1 MSELDPPPVS
11 RWAQVAPAETPSLR
25 SLTTL
30 AGSVV
35 IVAAL
40 YFGREV
46 LIPITLAILL
56 SFVLAPLAGL
66 LRRAIGR
73 IPAVILSVL
82 IAVTIFL
89 ALAGVMGVQVAELA
103 NDIPRYQTTIR
114 QKVDTLRRFTTE
126 PLSGLIGTVGRE
138 VQKAGKDAAEQ
149 AAPAAPGDRNTVP
162 LPVEVRQPNP
172 SPLEV
177 AERIISPVLNP
188 LATTA
193 IILIVAVFIL
203 LQQEDLRDR
212 LIRLFGSRD
221 LHRTTVAMDDAARRL
236 SRYFLTQ
243 LGINAA
249 FGLIIGVGLFLI
261 GIPSPV
267 LWGVLATLLR
277 FVPYVGS
284 LMAGVIPGTARR
296 GGQPWLV
303 DGARGCCSL
312 PGDRTDHGT
321 DRRADAVW
329 PQHGSFTGLRRCFG
343 DLLGVALG
351 ADWPHPC
358 NTAYLVPSGSRSSHR
373 ASRVS

>member
-138 VQKAGKDAAEQ
+138 VPKKAGKDAAGAGNAGNPRRPQ
-149 AAPAAPGDRNTVP
+149 CTVP
-162 LPVEVRQPNP
+162 LPVEVR
-172 SPLEV
+172 
-177 AERIISPVLNP
+177 
-188 LATTA
+188 
-193 IILIVAVFIL
+193 
-203 LQQEDLRDR
+203 
-212 LIRLFGSRD
+212 
-221 LHRTTVAMDDAARRL
+221 
-236 SRYFLTQ
+236 
-243 LGINAA
+243 
-249 FGLIIGVGLFLI
+249 
-261 GIPSPV
+261 
-267 LWGVLATLLR
+267 
-277 FVPYVGS
+277 
-284 LMAGVIPGTARR
+284 
-296 GGQPWLV
+296 
-303 DGARGCCSL
+303 
-312 PGDRTDHGT
+312 
-321 DRRADAVW
+321 
-329 PQHGSFTGLRRCFG
+329 
-343 DLLGVALG
+343 
-351 ADWPHPC
+351 
-358 NTAYLVPSGSRSSHR
+358 
-373 ASRVS
+373 

>member
-1 MSELDPPPVS
+1 MSELHPTPAP

-149 AAPAAPGDRNTVP
+149 ATPAAPGDRNTAP
-162 LPVEVRQPNP
+162 LPVEV
-172 SPLEV
+172 
-177 AERIISPVLNP
+177 
-188 LATTA
+188 TTTQS
-193 IILIVAVFIL
+193 F
-203 LQQEDLRDR
+203 
-212 LIRLFGSRD
+212 
-221 LHRTTVAMDDAARRL
+221 AARGRRTHHFARFE
-236 SRYFLTQ
+236 SAGNHSHHPHR
-243 LGINAA
+243 GSIHSVAA
-249 FGLIIGVGLFLI
+249 GR
-261 GIPSPV
+261 P
-267 LWGVLATLLR
+267 A
-277 FVPYVGS
+277 
-284 LMAGVIPGTARR
+284 
-296 GGQPWLV
+296 
-303 DGARGCCSL
+303 
-312 PGDRTDHGT
+312 
-321 DRRADAVW
+321 
-329 PQHGSFTGLRRCFG
+329 
-343 DLLGVALG
+343 
-351 ADWPHPC
+351 
-358 NTAYLVPSGSRSSHR
+358 
-373 ASRVS
+373 